1 MSVTT
6 RATEV
11 YTALMSTPTSQ
22 YKGKLSNRSWQ
33 QLPPEIIRY
42 VSFSF
47 LFIATQLSLSFHT
60 PVNLPRRTRIGN
72 ADFSLSFALSR
83 L

>member
-6 RATEV
+6 RATEQ
-11 YTALMSTPTSQ
+11 YTALMAPSTSQ

-42 VSFSF
+42 VFSLSQ
-47 LFIATQLSLSFHT
+47 LFIATHTHTLAFTLSLGGHGSET
-60 PVNLPRRTRIGN
+60 LTYPP
-72 ADFSLSFALSR
+72 FSKA
-83 L
+83 